1 MPALEAVGAY
11 AIDQDRCIN
20 CWWCRRECP
29 TGAILFFERPER
41 AHWIDAERC
50 IDCGI
55 CARVCPMRCIAHI
68 EYRHD
73 PERLEEARRAAREF
87 ARARRQREQ
96 ARLSATA
103 SEQPLVQFL
112 QRLQEL
118 GQRRLSGDGASR
130 GATAHA

>member
-1 MPALEAVGAY
+1 MPALDAVGAY
-11 AIDQDRCIN
+11 AIDQERCIN

-55 CARVCPMRCIAHI
+55 CARICPMRCIEHI

-73 PERLEEARRAAREF
+73 PERLEAARQAAREF
-87 ARARRQREQ
+87 ARARRQREL

-118 GQRRLSGDGASR
+118 GQRRMENGAPG
-130 GATAHA
+130 GATGHA